1 MASSGWIAV
10 PDPEGS
16 GDAYYWHQITGETTW
31 DRPAGMDVVS
41 LEEANEAVAIAA
53 AGGGAGA
60 AAAVGGA
67 GQDPPPIDGY
77 VAGEENVDH
86 PPAIVGAAQQ
96 EGEGEDEDVPLERQG
111 ACGLPR
117 LQPEAEPAA
126 AAAPGLLRPDAP
138 ATSYIDAGGRVAL
151 RPLEELT
158 VCVPGLGG
166 EVTAE

>member
-16 GDAYYWHQITGETTW
+16 GDTYYWHQTSGETSW

-77 VAGEENVDH
+77 VAGENVEN

-96 EGEGEDEDVPLERQG
+96 EGEGEGEDVALERQG

-117 LQPEAEPAA
+117 LQPETEPAA
-126 AAAPGLLRPDAP
+126 AAAPGLSRPDAP

-151 RPLEELT
+151 RPLEELP
-158 VCVPGLGG
+158 VAEGG
-166 EVTAE
+166 AASAALPR